1 MAVVNRKQGDEFGK
15 ISARFKDLVIN
26 WRSGG
31 YIEYA
36 VLSFGGFLGLGDKY
50 FAVRVEGF
58 SDEQRQG
65 AFHPECE
72 RRATEKCA
80 GGSTKTSGPTCRVPR
95 ERGWSISSTIWLRIA
110 RRPQR
115 IPPKYPRR

>member
-1 MAVVNRKQGDEFGK
+1 MGRIRIVMLAFGIAASTLMVASQEEVVYADQLVGVTKATNLIGKQVTNLEGK
-15 ISARFKDLVIN
+15 DLGEIKDLVIN

-72 RRATEKCA
+72 GRATEKCA
-80 GGSTKTSGPTCRVPR
+80 GVR
-95 ERGWSISSTIWLRIA
+95 
-110 RRPQR
+110 QR
-115 IPPKYPRR
+115 